1 MEQNH
6 GKLLYPEWSNA
17 SDYVRTPESFG
28 TVELHSEEL
37 GAKIK
42 AKAKGLDFKAKEA
55 NGKKLKIH
63 LTPDQRYLCKATR
76 LPLPLLPVH
85 GEAECKLFSRLV
97 LNQQQQVCRVYLLL
111 QYYSAA
117 CTILS

>member
-1 MEQNH
+1 VEQNH

-42 AKAKGLDFKAKEA
+42 AKAKGLDFNAKVA
-55 NGKKLKIH
+55 KGKKLKIH

-85 GEAECKLFSRLV
+85 GEVECKLFSHLV
-97 LNQQQQVCRVYLLL
+97 LNQQQQVCRVY
-111 QYYSAA
+111 YHRN
-117 CTILS
+117 TILVLLSKS